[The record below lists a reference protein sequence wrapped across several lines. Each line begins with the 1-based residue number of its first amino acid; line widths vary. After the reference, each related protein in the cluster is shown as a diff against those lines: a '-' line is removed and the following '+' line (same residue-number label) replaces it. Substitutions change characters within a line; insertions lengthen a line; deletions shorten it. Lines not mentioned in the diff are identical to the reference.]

1 MKKSEYPLIKDWKE
15 LSEIPNES
23 NTHILEVDVEGGSG
37 WLKAKEPKKY
47 NNKLS
52 YMRNIRHQDV
62 YLSTHTFYGLNYKQ
76 STKILHACGFDVEID
91 NWDKDQMYLYGK
103 KK

>member
-1 MKKSEYPLIKDWKE
+1 
-15 LSEIPNES
+15 
-23 NTHILEVDVEGGSG
+23 
-37 WLKAKEPKKY
+37 
-47 NNKLS
+47 
-52 YMRNIRHQDV
+52 MRNIRHQDV
-62 YLSTHTFYGLNYKQ
+62 YLSTHTFYGLEYKH